1 MVNTVCA
8 FILQQQ
14 IDLQIRTWT
23 TALEFLLT
31 MTIVTFGV
39 LLNIKF
45 SKKLEEERK
54 NKPLGRKGNVI
65 EPIMRWYIKL
75 QLVYWP
81 YELMWQLM
89 SHNGIIPI
97 QLIHPWLCSF
107 LLFTI
112 MCGRCITA
120 YNSLFLALIRYFYIV
135 HFQKANLWDFEKV
148 AGRFQMASILV
159 PFLIQMLWCFTFDWS
174 FWIEHAAQ
182 MGPQLAQ
189 NTSDRIDLKPI
200 EVEFTLSFVP
210 EPLVH
215 TFGIITMIVQALV
228 YLNVIEAF
236 LYAKIF
242 QTIKR

>member
-1 MVNTVCA
+1 MKKTFCA
-8 FILQQQ
+8 FILKQQ
-14 IDLQIRTWT
+14 IDLPVRSWT
-23 TALEFLLT
+23 TTLEFLLA
-31 MTIVTFGV
+31 MTIAIFGI

-45 SKKLEEERK
+45 SKKLEEERQ
-54 NKPLGRKGNVI
+54 NKPIGRKGNVI
-65 EPIMRWYIKL
+65 EPIMRWFIKL

-81 YELMWQLM
+81 YELISQWM

-97 QLIHPWLCSF
+97 HLIRPWLCSF
-107 LLFTI
+107 LLFTV

-120 YNSLFLALIRYFYIV
+120 YNSLFLALIRYVYVV

-148 AGRFQMASILV
+148 ARRFQFASILI
-159 PFLIQMLWCFTFDWS
+159 PFWIQVFWCFTFDWS
-174 FWIEHAAQ
+174 FWIEYAGQVGA
-182 MGPQLAQ
+182 PLAQ
-189 NTSDRIDLKPI
+189 NTTDYIELTPI
-200 EVEFTLSFVP
+200 EVEFTLSYVP

-215 TFGIITMIVQALV
+215 TFGILTMILQALA